1 MVSKIN
7 EKEITLYGHGSGFP
21 REKEMNTIYIKRF
34 ETKSETPIGNRG
46 LIRVRQF
53 IRDNDDIDD
62 NYTEKFYC
70 KERKLY
76 KSNGN
81 GKVIGIVKA
90 LQEMITSTFSITL
103 SF

>member
-7 EKEITLYGHGSGFP
+7 EKKIVLYGHGSGFP
-21 REKEMNTIYIKRF
+21 REKEMNTVHIKRF

-81 GKVIGIVKA
+81 GKVIGIVRA
-90 LQEMITSTFSITL
+90 FRR
-103 SF
+103 